1 MIIYKYKM
9 VLTIKVLQKQGIEV
23 KGLFKRKR
31 LYEDSYLPKKE
42 GNHIYLPIRS
52 KKIDNFVQE
61 LKTITSDYS
70 FIELKLREN
79 NRTRSFRRELQKIL
93 PRDIFNSASRA
104 YEQIGDIGI
113 ITIFPQMEKYEKQI
127 AKALMETN
135 KGIRLVLKK
144 ISKYSGKKRIQE
156 YEVLAGS
163 GTTETTHIENGVKIN
178 LNVKEVYFSGRTA
191 NERKRI
197 CSLIRNPEIVLVL
210 FSGCAPYPLAI
221 SKNTPAKEVWSIE
234 INKSGHEYGLKNIS
248 LNSLSNIHLIC
259 GDVREK
265 IKSLNKSF
273 DRIIMPHPTEAD
285 YFLEDALSVLNKKGV
300 VHMYLFSKPEKVNFV
315 KNKIKQI
322 SEKKG
327 YCVRRID
334 VVEQLHV
341 SSEVK
346 KYCFDIYYK

>member
-1 MIIYKYKM
+1 M
-9 VLTIKVLQKQGIEV
+9 VLSIKVLQKQGPDV

-52 KKIDNFVQE
+52 KKIDKFIHE
-61 LKTITSDYS
+61 LKVITKDYS
-70 FIELKLREN
+70 FIDIGLREN

-113 ITIFPQMEKYEKQI
+113 ITVFPQMEKYESEI
-127 AKALMETN
+127 ANALMDTN

-144 ISKYSGKKRIQE
+144 VSKYGGKKRTQE
-156 YEVLAGS
+156 YEKLMGKGS
-163 GTTETTHIENGVKIN
+163 TETTHIENAVKIS
-178 LNVKEVYFSGRTA
+178 LDVTKVYFSGRTA
-191 NERKRI
+191 NERKRV
-197 CSLIRNPEIVLVL
+197 CSFIKSPEMVLVL

-221 SKNTPAKEVWSIE
+221 SRNTPSKEVWGIE
-234 INKSGHEYGLKNIS
+234 INKSGHEYGLKNVS

-265 IKSLNKSF
+265 IKNLNNAF

-300 VHMYLFSKPEKVNFV
+300 VHMYLFSKPEKLNYV
-315 KNKIKQI
+315 KDKIKQI
-322 SEKKG
+322 SEKNVFF
-327 YCVRRID
+327 VRKID
-334 VVEQLHV
+334 VIEQLHV

>member
-1 MIIYKYKM
+1 MIIYKYDM
-9 VLTIKVLQKQGIEV
+9 VLTVKVLQKHGIEV

-42 GNHIYLPIRS
+42 GKYIYLPIRS
-52 KKIDNFVQE
+52 KKIDKFVQE
-61 LKTITSDYS
+61 LKKITRDYS
-70 FIELKLREN
+70 FIEMELRKN

-93 PRDIFNSASRA
+93 PRDVFNSASRA

-113 ITIFPQMEKYEKQI
+113 ITIFPQMEKYEQEI

-144 ISKYSGKKRIQE
+144 ISKYSGEKRTQE

-163 GTTETTHIENGVKIN
+163 GSAETTHIENGVKIK
-178 LNVKEVYFSGRTA
+178 LDVTKVYFSGRTA

-197 CSLIRNPEIVLVL
+197 CSLIKNPEIVLVL

-221 SKNTPAKEVWSIE
+221 SKNTLAKEIWGIE
-234 INKSGHEYGLKNIS
+234 INKTAHEYGLKNLS
-248 LNSLSNIHLIC
+248 LNSLSNINLIC

-265 IKSLNKSF
+265 VKSLNRSF

-300 VHMYLFSKPEKVNFV
+300 IHMYLFSKPEKVDFV
-315 KNKIKQI
+315 KDKIKRI
-322 SEKKG
+322 SERNDFF
-327 YCVRRID
+327 VRRID

-346 KYCFDIYYK
+346 KYCFDIYHK